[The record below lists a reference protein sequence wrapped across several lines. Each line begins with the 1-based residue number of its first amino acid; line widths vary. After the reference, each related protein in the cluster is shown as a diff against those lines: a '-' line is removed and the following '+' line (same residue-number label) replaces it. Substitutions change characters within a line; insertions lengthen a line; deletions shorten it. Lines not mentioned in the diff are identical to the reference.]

1 MIKIIKAEKTDIE
14 QLSALLAESFCHD
27 PLYCHY
33 IPYEEERQRILLQIF
48 RKYLSD
54 FWEELTVYTTPSR
67 AAILCACPH
76 TAKGEE
82 RVTLP
87 TDVQKVYDRIN
98 SGLVEEFYQEYL
110 LLDLLAVDPQM
121 RGQGLAKALVNE
133 FCREA
138 RQKEMVGV
146 VEIYEPANVEFY
158 KKAGFHLAH
167 IQPVGETLSAY
178 LLEC

>member
-1 MIKIIKAEKTDIE
+1 MMKIIKAEKTDIE

-33 IPYEEERQRILLQIF
+33 IPYEEERQGILLQIF

-54 FWEELTVYTTPSR
+54 FWEDLTVYTTPSR

-76 TAKGEE
+76 TAQGEE

-87 TDVQKVYDRIN
+87 VDVQKVYDRI
-98 SGLVEEFYQEYL
+98 SGGLVDEFYQEYL
-110 LLDLLAVDPQM
+110 LLDLLAVAPQM
-121 RGQGLAKALVNE
+121 RGQGLAKALVEE
-133 FCREA
+133 FRREVE
-138 RQKEMVGV
+138 RRKTIGV
-146 VEIYEPANVEFY
+146 VEIYEPANLEFY
-158 KKAGFHLAH
+158 KKSGFHLAH
-167 IQPVGETLSAY
+167 VQPAGETLSAY